1 MRQGGVQR
9 VRFSVKTG
17 FSRRFSPWIGRFA
30 RCVRGTGLS
39 NAYNGLLGAATFGVG
54 VGFLL
59 VSRIRDLWGGVYVC
73 GVCACM
79 WRTHTHTL
87 EISRFSLAEVK
98 FWLNRVA
105 KIDHRD
111 GVSFT
116 MSRVFEKSKID
127 IDRHKI

>member
-1 MRQGGVQR
+1 MSLSFAYTHGIGVRQGGVQR

-59 VSRIRDLWGGVYVC
+59 VSRIRDLWGGVCVW
-73 GVCACM
+73 GVCMHVA
-79 WRTHTHTL
+79 HTHKHT
-87 EISRFSLAEVK
+87 
-98 FWLNRVA
+98 
-105 KIDHRD
+105 
-111 GVSFT
+111 
-116 MSRVFEKSKID
+116 
-127 IDRHKI
+127 